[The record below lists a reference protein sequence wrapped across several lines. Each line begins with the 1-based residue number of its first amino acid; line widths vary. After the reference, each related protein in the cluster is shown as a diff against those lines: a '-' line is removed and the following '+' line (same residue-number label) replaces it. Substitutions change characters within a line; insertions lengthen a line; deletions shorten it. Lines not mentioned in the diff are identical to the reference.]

1 MTVAVA
7 PIRPNGR
14 PAFAAYP
21 PGMVAKGIV
30 MTSDIGAN
38 TANTIATVL
47 ASLTVKV
54 LLRFPN
60 SHHAAIQFGA
70 TISEIPTRYCVTGVR
85 VTTMITI
92 TSGSHSMAI
101 RRQAFATDINREC
114 LLIMFMA
121 RRTASRI

>member
-1 MTVAVA
+1 
-7 PIRPNGR
+7 
-14 PAFAAYP
+14 
-21 PGMVAKGIV
+21 
-30 MTSDIGAN
+30 
-38 TANTIATVL
+38 
-47 ASLTVKV
+47 
-54 LLRFPN
+54 
-60 SHHAAIQFGA
+60 
-70 TISEIPTRYCVTGVR
+70 VTGVR